1 MLKVLIWN
9 ISNDTSFRDNALKI
23 LEQQNDGLEIVGE
36 TTTADIAKIDIRG
49 GIILSSASAQKKSA

>member
-49 GIILSSASAQKKSA
+49 GV